1 MQTVT
6 VAIIVVLAACYATWR
21 LLPQS
26 IRAGLAS
33 RLVGFLRARGRL
45 SDDEA
50 IALSRRMTGGG
61 CGNCDSRGSC
71 SRKDPAPSP
80 ASVLRHLPR
89 PPRDESSADAGRPR
103 GMRNVT

>member
-1 MQTVT
+1 MQTLT

-26 IRAGLAS
+26 VRASLAS

-50 IALSRRMTGGG
+50 IALSRRMTVGG

-71 SRKDPAPSP
+71 SRQDLAPPA
-80 ASVLRHLPR
+80 ASVLRHLPA
-89 PPRDESSADAGRPR
+89 PARDECAADAAHSR
-103 GMRNVT
+103 GMRT

>member
-21 LLPQS
+21 LLPRAV
-26 IRAGLAS
+26 RAGLAS
-33 RLVGFLRARGRL
+33 RLVGFLRGRGRL

-50 IALSRRMTGGG
+50 VALSRRMTGGG

-71 SRKDPAPSP
+71 SRQDVAPPA
-80 ASVLRHLPR
+80 ASVLRQRAVL
-89 PPRDESSADAGRPR
+89 PRDECDAEAAHSRR
-103 GMRNVT
+103 MRT

>member
-1 MQTVT
+1 MQALT
-6 VAIIVVLAACYATWR
+6 VAVIVPLAACYATWR

-26 IRAGLAS
+26 VRAGVVS
-33 RLVGFLRARGRL
+33 RVVGFLRARGRL

-71 SRKDPAPSP
+71 ARKQPVLPP
-80 ASVLRHLPR
+80 ASVLRHLPAS
-89 PPRDESSADAGRPR
+89 PRGECAADAAHSR
-103 GMRNVT
+103 GMGT

>member
-1 MQTVT
+1 MQDVIVT
-6 VAIIVVLAACYATWR
+6 VIVVLAACYATWR

-26 IRAGLAS
+26 VRAGLAS

-50 IALSRRMTGGG
+50 IALSRHMIGGG

-71 SRKDPAPSP
+71 SRQALAPPA
-80 ASVLRHLPR
+80 ASVLRHLPA
-89 PPRDESSADAGRPR
+89 PPRDECADAAHSR
-103 GMRNVT
+103 GMRT